1 MYVMYVMYVMYGWMD
16 GWMYVCM
23 YVSEMRAGRKHMF
36 LNLRH
41 NSLQTEWGL
50 KRLVEQNGGKF

>member
-1 MYVMYVMYVMYGWMD
+1 MDGWMD
-16 GWMYVCM
+16 GCMYVCM